1 MGRPQDTTFNLAKAL
16 RFVPPDAADEI
27 RAFRE
32 AQNGLTPKQRWERCQ
47 KKRDGLLESHTKLA
61 SVFACYGILFRTE
74 RRHRHSDEAWQDFDA
89 VIREQ
94 EASRRLRCLVV
105 ISDKWG
111 EEVVRHYG
119 FSSRPRRYCDDL
131 RTVANLCPAW
141 RDAAT
146 RLNNSM
152 CQRLQSTDRR
162 IPGVSNAINPIESW
176 DLQHVKTAAC
186 REPMPHNLEIPHGYG
201 LDRFGLLVHQDI
213 AAASADMSNN
223 NTTHNPMPDQNRATF
238 VSATAAHIASDPP
251 PISCT
256 GLFPP
261 EAAQSLPAPSMTD
274 IRTEGGNALP
284 FPPSPPSSPDTG
296 PATSLLLTAESEQR
310 LPSNGKR
317 AAAKHLDRA
326 TKKQRTLSTGPS
338 ATATN
343 LSDSS
348 ARSDAREILGKL
360 RPCSPPLSALA
371 DRHDI
376 DLLAKLQSRGSSLT
390 DQPQF
395 AQSLEWARAES
406 EKDERTHQETTT
418 DNRHSAPSFLE
429 RVLLPSLGRQDA
441 SQSSQQ
447 GPVPPNRVLPPALS
461 SNPSQAGQVRA
472 GQRSESQGSDGF
484 QDGKYNA

>member
-1 MGRPQDTTFNLAKAL
+1 MGRPQDTTFNLDKAL
-16 RFVPPDAADEI
+16 RIVPPDAADEI
-27 RAFRE
+27 CAFRE
-32 AQNGLTPKQRWERCQ
+32 AQNGLTPEKRWERCR
-47 KKRDGLLESHTKLA
+47 KKRDVLLESHTKLA
-61 SVFACYGILFRTE
+61 SVFACYGLLFQTE
-74 RRHRHSDEAWQDFDA
+74 RRHRRSDEAWQDFDA

-152 CQRLQSTDRR
+152 CQRLRSTDRR

-186 REPMPHNLEIPHGYG
+186 QEPMPHNLEIPHGYG

-213 AAASADMSNN
+213 AAASADMSH
-223 NTTHNPMPDQNRATF
+223 NTTHNPMPNRNRATF
-238 VSATAAHIASDPP
+238 VSATAAHIAFDPP

-256 GLFPP
+256 GLFPS
-261 EAAQSLPAPSMTD
+261 EAAQSLPTPSMTD
-274 IRTEGGNALP
+274 IRTAGGIALP

-326 TKKQRTLSTGPS
+326 TKKQRTLGTVPS
-338 ATATN
+338 VTATN
-343 LSDSS
+343 PSDSS

-360 RPCSPPLSALA
+360 RPCSPLFQPW
-371 DRHDI
+371 
-376 DLLAKLQSRGSSLT
+376 LT
-390 DQPQF
+390 DM
-395 AQSLEWARAES
+395 
-406 EKDERTHQETTT
+406 
-418 DNRHSAPSFLE
+418 
-429 RVLLPSLGRQDA
+429 V
-441 SQSSQQ
+441 
-447 GPVPPNRVLPPALS
+447 
-461 SNPSQAGQVRA
+461 
-472 GQRSESQGSDGF
+472 
-484 QDGKYNA
+484 